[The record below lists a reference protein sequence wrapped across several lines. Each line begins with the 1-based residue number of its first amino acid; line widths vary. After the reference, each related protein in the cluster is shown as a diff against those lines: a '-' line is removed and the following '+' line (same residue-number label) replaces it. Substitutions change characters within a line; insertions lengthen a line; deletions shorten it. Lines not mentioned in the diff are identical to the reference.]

1 MKLSLLTSGA
11 LTRGYCVLVPMYNE
25 EANVEHCIRRIASV
39 LAQTQPAGQFIV
51 VDDGSRD
58 STAQILN
65 RLLLEERNLAVVTH
79 RKNEGY
85 GTALVTGIRAAAE
98 RSFGYVLFMD
108 ADLTTDPKY
117 IPDFVEQ
124 MRADVDVIKATRY
137 SAGGGMRGVPLHRVL
152 ISRLGNRV
160 SRFLFRL
167 PITDLTNGFRAVKTA
182 LLVDIPF
189 REGGFAIIMEELYHL
204 SATAASYAEVPYVL
218 TSRGAHQGASR
229 FVYRP
234 KVFLQYFKYAL
245 LSARRTA
252 FGANPMRWRDD
263 ERSKKHR
270 DGRRVQDVD
279 RLPPLQGR

>member
-1 MKLSLLTSGA
+1 
-11 LTRGYCVLVPMYNE
+11 MYNE
-25 EANVEHCIRRIASV
+25 QANVERCVHQIAAV
-39 LAQTQPAGQFIV
+39 LARTEPQGHFIV

-58 STAQILN
+58 STGQILN
-65 RLLLEERNLAVVTH
+65 RVLLDVPNLVVVSH
-79 RKNEGY
+79 PQNQGY
-85 GTALVTGIRAAAE
+85 GRALVTGIYEASR
-98 RSFGYVLFMD
+98 RGFGYVLFMD

-117 IPDFVEQ
+117 IPDFVER
-124 MRADVDVIKATRY
+124 MGADADVIKATRY
-137 SAGGGMRGVPLHRVL
+137 SLGGGMRGVPFHRVL

-204 SATAASYAEVPYVL
+204 AATATSYAEVPYVL
-218 TSRGAHQGASR
+218 TSRGADQGPSR

-234 KVFLQYFKYAL
+234 RVFLQYFKYAV

-252 FGANPMRWRDD
+252 FRANPSGRRDD
-263 ERSKKHR
+263 ECSNTHQE
-270 DGRRVQDVD
+270 GRRVQDPD
-279 RLPPLQGR
+279 RVPPLQGH